1 VIRADAGTFHID
13 RNERMPFPISAVKQV
28 NGTPREVPCALCGAG
43 DTRRLYT
50 KYGWGIE
57 RCRRCG
63 LVYANPRAPEPA
75 VLERYNAEYFWT
87 EYLPAAGAA
96 GGTIDDVVLRG
107 RHTPMLE
114 MIEREVGAGRRML
127 EVGSGAGLFLHVA
140 SQAGWDAAGVEL
152 SPVGTAFA
160 RERLGLDVRAESAEA
175 MSFDP
180 RSFDVAVM
188 FDVIEHL
195 FDPRAVLEATRR
207 ALKPGGLLVVT
218 TPNFNALSRYAL
230 GVGWAVLNPFEHM
243 YYFTG
248 GTLTALLESCGYA
261 DIRRIRRFAPG
272 GAIEA
277 MNYRY
282 THAPES
288 WRTSMYERGVSRL
301 SPSQV
306 RSVQRWGAAD
316 TLLVLAR
323 VP

>member
-1 VIRADAGTFHID
+1 MT
-13 RNERMPFPISAVKQV
+13 FPISAVKQV
-28 NGTPREVPCALCGAG
+28 EGAPREVPCALCGAR

-63 LVYANPRAPEPA
+63 LVYANPRPPESA
-75 VLERYNAEYFWT
+75 VLERYNAEYFWS
-87 EYLPAAGAA
+87 EYLPAAGAP
-96 GGTIDDVVLRG
+96 GGLIDDRVLDG
-107 RHTPMLE
+107 RHRPMLE
-114 MIEREVGAGRRML
+114 LIGREAGPGRRML
-127 EVGSGAGLFLHVA
+127 EVGSGAGLFLHAA
-140 SQAGWDAAGVEL
+140 SRLGWAPAGLEL
-152 SPVGTAFA
+152 SPEGASFA
-160 RERLGLDVRAESAEA
+160 RERLGLDVRTERAEE
-175 MSFDP
+175 MSFEP
-180 RSFDVAVM
+180 RSFEVAVM

-195 FDPRAVLEATRR
+195 FEPRAVLEATRL

-218 TPNFNALSRYAL
+218 TPNFNAVSRYAL

-243 YYFTG
+243 YYFTEK
-248 GTLTALLESCGYA
+248 TLTSLLEACGYA
-261 DIRRIRRFAPG
+261 DSRRVRTFAPW
-272 GAIEA
+272 GAIES